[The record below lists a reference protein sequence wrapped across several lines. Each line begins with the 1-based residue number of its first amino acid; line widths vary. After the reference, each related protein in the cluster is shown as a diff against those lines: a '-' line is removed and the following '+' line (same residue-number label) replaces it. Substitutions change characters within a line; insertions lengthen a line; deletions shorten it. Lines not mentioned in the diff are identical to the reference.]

1 MSKPKIIRT
10 IAVCIIS
17 LILLFVLLFY
27 VVPIY
32 NIKTRGTVIT
42 SITTPIEMKDPD
54 ELKQV
59 LYSRNNMKFV
69 EKDTLA
75 KFIQLIISNE
85 HNKVVSEFNSSD
97 DIVISVV
104 NDDSEARLV
113 LSQKGL
119 FSKWTLVNIR
129 FLEE

>member
-1 MSKPKIIRT
+1 MSKPYIIRT
-10 IAVCIIS
+10 TTICIIS
-17 LILLFVLLFY
+17 LILLFVLFFY
-27 VVPIY
+27 VIPIY
-32 NIKTRGTVIT
+32 NVKTRGTVMA
-42 SITTPIEMKDPD
+42 SITAPVEKKNQD

-59 LYSRNNMKFV
+59 LDYRNSMKFV

-75 KFIQLIISNE
+75 KFIQLIISNK
-85 HNKVVSEFNSSD
+85 HNEVFSEFLSSD

-104 NDDSEARLV
+104 DGDSEARLV

-129 FLEE
+129 FLEK